1 MEINEA
7 MTQNIASIRSAISTA
22 VLRKT
27 MTQDSQSVE
36 TLLQGMEQ
44 ANAKTMQA
52 SVAPHLGG
60 NIDISA

>member
-44 ANAKTMQA
+44 ANV
-52 SVAPHLGG
+52 S
-60 NIDISA
+60 